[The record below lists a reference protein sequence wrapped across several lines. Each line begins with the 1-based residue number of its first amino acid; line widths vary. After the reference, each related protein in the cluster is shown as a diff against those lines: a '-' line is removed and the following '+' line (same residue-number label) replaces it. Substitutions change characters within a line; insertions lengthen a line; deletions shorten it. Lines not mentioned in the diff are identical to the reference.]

1 MKIVLSN
8 NGNKF
13 LRKRDY
19 FHRKFS
25 SCVSTV
31 STPKQNGK
39 VERKHRHIECGT
51 SIKVSI
57 EFLGH
62 FVLGTSHLINMTPC
76 ETHIFGYSLMHI
88 IKSVIEK
95 DLLVVVEN
103 VFLLVILMRR
113 RGGIYLIWILN
124 KKFDRTN

>member
-1 MKIVLSN
+1 MEKLRGSIDILNVAQAL
-8 NGNKF
+8 KF
-13 LRKRDY
+13 QA
-19 FHRKFS
+19 S
-25 SCVSTV
+25 M
-31 STPKQNGK
+31 P
-39 VERKHRHIECGT
+39 
-51 SIKVSI
+51 I

-103 VFLLVILMRR
+103 VFLLVFLM
-113 RGGIYLIWILN
+113 
-124 KKFDRTN
+124 